1 MINVIVAIVTL
12 IAAGFLLLWILRP
25 SFRNWV
31 ERPKYTMLQN
41 EKQFRVPGQA
51 EKMNGPTPRY

>member
-31 ERPKYTMLQN
+31 ERPKYMMLKNDQR
-41 EKQFRVPGQA
+41 FRGPGTQ
-51 EKMNGPTPRY
+51 KLKGPTSP